1 LHFRFYLPPDPTG
14 FSQTFS
20 NGDLT
25 MQILGSKELN
35 EQVHDASLC
44 VSCGACVGICPYFKA
59 HKGQIAMTFSCD
71 LTQGSC
77 YAYCPRTEVD
87 FEQLSQILFNE
98 SYNGAP
104 IGLYRQI
111 TASKAGQ
118 ATGKGAFQNGGTV
131 SSLISFALKKGVID
145 SAALTDNKGLLPTP
159 RLVTKPEEV
168 LECSSTKY
176 MATPTLSLVN
186 EARKNG
192 QEKMGVV
199 GTSCQMTALAQ
210 MKTNPL
216 QKEDFKDPVSL
227 SIGLFCT
234 WALDTRKFLA
244 LLAEKIETEKIIGMD
259 VPPPP
264 AEIFV
269 VKTEDGTVEIPLD
282 EIRAIVPE
290 GCSLCPDMTAEWADI
305 SVGAFEGK
313 SDWNTMIIRTEKGEK
328 LVAEAVKEGYLV
340 LDDFPSESLEHLTL
354 GAGNKKKRAEQN
366 ASKEAK

>member
-1 LHFRFYLPPDPTG
+1 
-14 FSQTFS
+14 
-20 NGDLT
+20 
-25 MQILGSKELN
+25 MQISGSKELT
-35 EQVHDASLC
+35 EQIQKAGLC

-59 HKGQIAMTFSCD
+59 YKGQIAMTFSCD
-71 LTQGSC
+71 LEKGSC
-77 YAYCPRTEVD
+77 YAYCPRTDVD
-87 FEQLSQILFNE
+87 FEQLSQNLFNK
-98 SYNGAP
+98 SDDGSP
-104 IGLYRQI
+104 IGQYLQI
-111 TASKAGQ
+111 TASKAGR
-118 ATGKGAFQNGGTV
+118 AMGAGAFQNGGTV
-131 SSLISFALKKGVID
+131 SSLITYALKEGIID
-145 SAALTDNKGLLPTP
+145 SAALTDTKGLIPTP

-192 QEKMGVV
+192 SEKLGVV
-199 GTSCQMTALAQ
+199 GTSCQMTAVAQ

-216 QKEDFKDPVSL
+216 GKENFNDPVSL

-244 LLAEKIETEKIIGMD
+244 LLAEKIQTEKIIGMD

-264 AEIFV
+264 AEVFV

-290 GCSLCPDMTAEWADI
+290 GCSLCPDMTAEWSDV

-313 SDWNTMIIRTEKGEK
+313 SEWNTLIVRSDKGQQ
-328 LVAEAVKEGYLV
+328 LVDAAVKAGYLQ
-340 LDDFPSESLEHLTL
+340 LDDFPAESLEHLSL
-354 GAGNKKKRAEQN
+354 GSGNKRKRAQDN
-366 ASKEAK
+366 ASKGV